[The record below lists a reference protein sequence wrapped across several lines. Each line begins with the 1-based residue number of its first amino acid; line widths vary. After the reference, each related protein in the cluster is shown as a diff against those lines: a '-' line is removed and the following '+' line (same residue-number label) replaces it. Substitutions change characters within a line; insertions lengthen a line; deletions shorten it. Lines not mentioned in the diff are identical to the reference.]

1 VQAGLEGDAGVAP
14 PGAVEAALKA
24 LEEEDR
30 LADREHCRG
39 AIADFLAVAERLG
52 DSEEK
57 AALVRIRQFRTQ
69 RLAHS
74 LFDNEPDQLPRFAD
88 LFHLLGLAKEAA
100 KHASHA
106 VEGRNTDFD
115 DLARDARAD
124 ADGYY
129 ACVRD
134 GLMRA
139 AESS

>member
-1 VQAGLEGDAGVAP
+1 VQSKP
-14 PGAVEAALKA
+14 ALKS
-24 LEEEDR
+24 LEEKHR
-30 LADREHCRG
+30 SADREDCRR
-39 AIADFLAVAERLG
+39 AIADFLTVAERLD
-52 DSEEK
+52 DSEER

-88 LFHLLGLAKEAA
+88 LFILLGLAKEAG
-100 KHASHA
+100 KHASLA
-106 VEGRNTDFD
+106 IEGRNTDFD
-115 DLARDARAD
+115 DLAHDARAD

-139 AESS
+139 AES